1 MLSSGTLDLLCLAK
15 VMSVTFHPPQADY
28 LPLPSA
34 NSRFDTPPYLLMPH
48 TSLAA
53 IVCGSKK
60 HTDYA
65 DVTDR
70 SFHGCFLTRL
80 FDRMLILTDSDAS
93 VIGSLK
99 SKPRNELAQNPL
111 NLHIIN

>member
-1 MLSSGTLDLLCLAK
+1 MR
-15 VMSVTFHPPQADY
+15 V
-28 LPLPSA
+28 
-34 NSRFDTPPYLLMPH
+34 
-48 TSLAA
+48 
-53 IVCGSKK
+53 KK
-60 HTDYA
+60 THTDYA

-80 FDRMLILTDSDAS
+80 FDCMLILTDSDAS

-111 NLHIIN
+111 NHHIINGRDKTHKSIELIKKIREKDKSVLSVTSVCFF